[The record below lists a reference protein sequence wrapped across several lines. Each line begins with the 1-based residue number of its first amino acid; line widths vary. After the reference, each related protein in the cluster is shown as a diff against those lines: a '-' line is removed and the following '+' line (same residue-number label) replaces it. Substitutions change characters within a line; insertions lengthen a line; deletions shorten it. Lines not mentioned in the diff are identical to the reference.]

1 MRNLRKKRLKVTY
14 EGQILEFASV
24 REASEALDINYPTMR
39 RWACG
44 ESKPVIDIK
53 VEVIK

>member
-14 EGQILEFASV
+14 EGQIFEFESV
-24 REASEALDINYPTMR
+24 REAAKALDIKYPTMR

-53 VEVIK
+53 VEEIK